1 MFGDIMDT
9 KINGTVEN
17 IVYKNDDK
25 GFGVIDLDVN
35 GELVTVVGELFGV
48 SVGEELTVY
57 GEFVNHPTFGPQFKA
72 GACEVVLPSDAAA
85 IYKYLSNGAVSG
97 IGPALA
103 RRIVDAFSD
112 KTLDVIAKNPE
123 QLTNIKG
130 ISKDKAKR
138 ISEEFRKIYGVREV
152 FAEMSALGL
161 DMSDSLLLYRAYGD
175 LTPELIKG
183 NPYMVCGYPAYK
195 DFSVAE
201 ALASRLGFTSDDV
214 NRIRAGI
221 IYILRHNTNNGHTC
235 VPVESL
241 ISKASEFLEIERDA
255 VEIALFDAAEEGKLS
270 VKKID
275 GTEFAFLCDFAR
287 AEYYIAERLLF
298 LKTISYKAAID
309 AEKEIAEF
317 EKYNGIE
324 YEELQKKAI
333 LASLTSGAVVITG
346 GPGTGKTTALNAIIS
361 LCERNGDRVF
371 LCAPTGRAA
380 KRLSEL
386 TGHEAKTIH
395 RLLEMDYKGGGEL
408 AFVHNEEN
416 PLKCDAIVIDEMS
429 MTDSLLFESLLRGIQ
444 PHCRL
449 VMVGDFNQLPSVG
462 AGNVLRDI
470 IESGACETVE
480 LQKIFRQ
487 AAKSLI
493 VVNAH
498 SIVNGEIPDTESH
511 DRDFFFLKADR
522 ESGAALIC
530 DLIARRLP
538 KSYKYDPFTDIQ
550 ILAPSR
556 IGELGTVT
564 LNEKVRARL
573 NPKAEGKGEIKI
585 MGSLFREGDRV
596 MQTKNNYD
604 ITWSKDG
611 GEKGIGV
618 FNGDIGTIE
627 KIDHKRRVIV
637 CFFDDRTVEYTFEQA
652 VQLEAAYAVTVHKSQ
667 GSEFPCVILSLC
679 DFSRKLCYRNLLYTA
694 VTRARELLIIVGD
707 EQTLEAMV
715 LNDKKT
721 LRYTGLAAFLR
732 GDFE

>member
-1 MFGDIMDT
+1 MDS

-17 IVYKNDDK
+17 IVYKNDEK
-25 GFGVIDLDVN
+25 GFGVIEMDVN

-72 GACEVVLPSDAAA
+72 GACEVVLPSDATA
-85 IYKYLSNGAVSG
+85 IYKYLSNGAISG

-103 RRIVDAFSD
+103 RRMVDAFSD
-112 KTLDVIAKNPE
+112 KTLDVIAKSPE

-130 ISKDKAKR
+130 ISKDKAKK

-152 FAEMSALGL
+152 FAELSALGL
-161 DMSDSLLLYRAYGD
+161 DMSDSLILYRSYGD
-175 LTPELIKG
+175 YTPELIKG
-183 NPYMVCGYPAYK
+183 NPYMICGYPAYK

-201 ALASRLGFTSDDV
+201 ALATRLGFSSDDV
-214 NRIRAGI
+214 NRVRAGI
-221 IYILRHNTNNGHTC
+221 IYILRHNLNNGHTC
-235 VPVESL
+235 VPVETL
-241 ISKASEFLEIERDA
+241 ITKASDFLEIARDT
-255 VEIALFDAAEEGKLS
+255 VEIALFDAAEENKLS
-270 VKKID
+270 VIKFG
-275 GTEFAFLCDFAR
+275 GTEYAFLTDMAR
-287 AEYYIAERLLF
+287 AERYIAERLLF
-298 LKTISYKAAID
+298 LKTISYKNALD
-309 AEKEIAEF
+309 AKEEIADF
-317 EKYNGIE
+317 EKYNHIE
-324 YEELQKKAI
+324 YEELQKRAI
-333 LASLTSGAVVITG
+333 SASLTSGAVVITG
-346 GPGTGKTTALNAIIS
+346 GPGTGKTTALNAIIA
-361 LCERNGDRVF
+361 LCEKNGDKVA

-380 KRLSEL
+380 KRLFEL
-386 TGHEAKTIH
+386 TGHEAKTVH
-395 RLLEMDYKGGGEL
+395 RLLEMDYKDGNL
-408 AFVHNEEN
+408 SFVHNEEN
-416 PLKCDAIVIDEMS
+416 PLKCDVVVIDEMS
-429 MTDSLLFESLLRGIQ
+429 MTDSLLFESLLRGVV

-498 SIVNGEIPDTESH
+498 CIVNGEIPDTETH
-511 DRDFFFLKADR
+511 DRDFFFLKTDK
-522 ESGAALIC
+522 ENGAALIC
-530 DLIARRLP
+530 DLISRRLP

-564 LNEKVRARL
+564 LNERIRARL

-585 MGSLFREGDRV
+585 MGVLFREGDRV

-604 ITWSKDG
+604 IAWTKDG

-627 KIDHKRRVIV
+627 KIDHKRRVIK

-652 VQLEAAYAVTVHKSQ
+652 MQLEAAYAVTVHKSQ

-707 EQTLEAMV
+707 QSTLEAMV
-715 LNDKKT
+715 MNDKKT

-732 GDFE
+732 GEIE